1 MDACRTVI
9 EAAAHRDCRRDAH
22 ACPGEHKFT
31 PRLKQRG
38 KRNGWAWLVVSCCGL
53 LFGNST
59 GTLSW
64 ADQPLHLT
72 VTSKKPTP
80 EINDAVLA
88 YQNLGQF
95 QGNVYVTRNFRVQAA
110 NSQLAQVVGDRAEGY
125 RELLA
130 MQWLGYTLP
139 DWSQSCP
146 IEVNVSNQA
155 HGETSF
161 LLSEDGTALP
171 SDWEM
176 KVNGPTD
183 RLLDSVLPHEI
194 THTIFASHFKQ
205 RLPRWA
211 DEGACTTIEHSS
223 EREKIHALLLRYLSP
238 QQRQGIPFNRMF
250 PMRDYPSDML
260 PLYAQGYSVAKFL
273 IAQGGHRQFVQLV
286 ERGLQHETRM
296 PVTVAWDQAMREMYG
311 YQDLSEL
318 QLDWLKWVGEGSQES
333 DAVARMEQR
342 SGVRLASVDEP
353 DPQTGTIA
361 APANFIGRNSDESND
376 ENFYVQQMRA
386 GLTSGGT
393 STVETVQSE
402 SVPQTGLASGPQPSS
417 AALAFGPPSPT
428 SQSPPM
434 PNTNLSPQGNTLPR
448 LRPTPASSP
457 APLATPAP
465 VGQANYRSDS
475 TILLPQRLR

>member
-1 MDACRTVI
+1 MDACRTALDAVSI
-9 EAAAHRDCRRDAH
+9 RLCRGVALTDPQQQRVSS
-22 ACPGEHKFT
+22 GFKLR
-31 PRLKQRG
+31 RLG
-38 KRNGWAWLVVSCCGL
+38 NGWRPLVLGSWCFFLLVGATDAWLVAEESRRVV
-53 LFGNST
+53 
-59 GTLSW
+59 
-64 ADQPLHLT
+64 
-72 VTSKKPTP
+72 VTSEKPTP
-80 EINDAVLA
+80 EVNEAVLA

-95 QGNVYVTRNFRVQAA
+95 HGKVYVTRNFRVHAA
-110 NSQLAQVVGDRAEGY
+110 NSQLAQAVGDRAEGY

-139 DWSQSCP
+139 DWEQSCP
-146 IEVNVSNQA
+146 IEVTVSNQA

-161 LLSEDGTALP
+161 LLSENGVALP

-223 EREKIHALLLRYLSP
+223 EREKIHTLLLRYLSP

-250 PMRDYPSDML
+250 PMREYPSDML

-286 ERGLQHETRM
+286 ERGLQRERQM
-296 PVTVAWDQAMREMYG
+296 PVTVAWDQAMRETYG

-333 DAVARMEQR
+333 AAVARMEQR
-342 SGVRLASVDEP
+342 SGVRLASFDAPEQRGPAV
-353 DPQTGTIA
+353 
-361 APANFIGRNSDESND
+361 APANFADPNSAGPTD

-386 GLTSGGT
+386 GLSGTAAPAGN
-393 STVETVQSE
+393 SIQPE
-402 SVPQTGLASGPQPSS
+402 S
-417 AALAFGPPSPT
+417 PSPNLT
-428 SQSPPM
+428 PIVPAV
-434 PNTNLSPQGNTLPR
+434 PNS
-448 LRPTPASSP
+448 
-457 APLATPAP
+457 ATQNSRAT
-465 VGQANYRSDS
+465 VGQPTYRSDS
-475 TILLPQRLR
+475 TILLPPRLR

>member
-1 MDACRTVI
+1 MDACRTALNAVSF
-9 EAAAHRDCRRDAH
+9 RLCRRVALTD
-22 ACPGEHKFT
+22 PQKTGFSS
-31 PRLKQRG
+31 RLKLRCLG
-38 KRNGWAWLVVSCCGL
+38 NGWTPILLGSWCFFLLVG
-53 LFGNST
+53 ST
-59 GTLSW
+59 DARLVAEESRRVV
-64 ADQPLHLT
+64 
-72 VTSKKPTP
+72 VTSEKPTP
-80 EINDAVLA
+80 EVNEAVLA

-110 NSQLAQVVGDRAEGY
+110 NSQLAQAVGDRAEGY

-130 MQWLGYTLP
+130 MQWLGYPLP
-139 DWSQSCP
+139 DWQQSCP
-146 IEVNVSNQA
+146 IEVTVSNQA

-161 LLSEDGTALP
+161 LLSDDGVALP

-250 PMRDYPSDML
+250 PMREYPSDML

-286 ERGLQHETRM
+286 ERGLQRETQM
-296 PVTVAWDQAMREMYG
+296 PVTVAWDQAMRETYG

-318 QLDWLKWVGEGSQES
+318 QLDWLKWVGEGSQEP

-342 SGVRLASVDEP
+342 SGVRLANFDAR
-353 DPQTGTIA
+353 DQRGAAA
-361 APANFIGRNSDESND
+361 APADFLASNSAGPTD

-386 GLTSGGT
+386 GLSGTAAPAGN
-393 STVETVQSE
+393 SIQSE
-402 SVPQTGLASGPQPSS
+402 NNSPKLTAIEPAAPNS
-417 AALAFGPPSPT
+417 APP
-428 SQSPPM
+428 
-434 PNTNLSPQGNTLPR
+434 N
-448 LRPTPASSP
+448 SP
-457 APLATPAP
+457 AA
-465 VGQANYRSDS
+465 VGQPTYRSDS
-475 TILLPQRLR
+475 TILLPPRLR